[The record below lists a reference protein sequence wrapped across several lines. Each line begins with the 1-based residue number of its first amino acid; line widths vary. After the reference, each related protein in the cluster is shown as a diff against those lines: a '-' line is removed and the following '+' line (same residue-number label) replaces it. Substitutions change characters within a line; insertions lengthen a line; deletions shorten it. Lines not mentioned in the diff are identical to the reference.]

1 MNARFAINA
10 VNARWGSLYDA
21 VYGSDIISEEGG
33 AVKKG
38 PYNTIRGNK
47 VIEYVRNFLDESI
60 PLANGSHR
68 DSVNYKLTDSGLLVT
83 L

>member
-1 MNARFAINA
+1 MNG
-10 VNARWGSLYDA
+10 RWGSLYDA

-33 AVKKG
+33 AVKTG

-60 PLANGSHR
+60 PLATGSHR
-68 DSVNYKLTDSGLLVT
+68 DSVNYKLTDTGLLVT
-83 L
+83 LKSG